1 VKFTLPICPTP
12 QKRAR
17 HASRGKFSTVYKCEK
32 QKSNEEFIM
41 FYLRDYVPEA
51 TIEGPVSLV
60 VKCYMPIT
68 KSTSKKRAKMMLDGE
83 IKHTKT
89 PDCDNLLKNIMD
101 CMTKMQFWKDD
112 CQVFKISCS
121 KEYSNSPRW
130 EIELKEVEL

>member
-1 VKFTLPICPTP
+1 MKFTLPIIPTP

-17 HASRGKFSTVYKCEK
+17 HSSFGGFSRTYKCVG
-32 QKSNEEFIM
+32 QRSNEDFIM
-41 FYLRDYVPEA
+41 FYLDDYVPE
-51 TIEGPVSLV
+51 IPMEGPVSLSV
-60 VKCYMPIT
+60 TCFMPIT
-68 KSTSKKRAKMMLDGE
+68 KSTSKKRAKMMLEGE